1 MWWGQQ
7 KAFLDQK
14 RRYWIEIQRW
24 FCLIVIKPEHQNL
37 RVVDTRTEK
46 QLGNPISSRTTSK
59 ILHKGSRKNSCS
71 VFSTSTSGQIKKPK
85 KKTVTHFPSVM
96 YEGSPVIMIWF
107 FYFLFFYFPT
117 LPKLSLKSFWINH
130 FRSAHVF
137 FSTGSTHRPPASIML
152 PSLKRSL
159 FCVRSSARH
168 SFIPVRLQYGHSTLQ
183 NVDFHT
189 VFVMG
194 PCIQHNNKHKKKKS
208 KQCGPLVKQSR
219 KPGTDSGSSLHSHSL
234 RTNKRWAL

>member
-1 MWWGQQ
+1 MLRDIWLDCFCSACLSTGVKHQSMWVLTSLYCYYKLTEMWWGQQ

-14 RRYWIEIQRW
+14 RRYWIEIPRW
-24 FCLIVIKPEHQNL
+24 YCLIVIKPEHQNL

-107 FYFLFFYFPT
+107 FIFYFFIFPRCRSSPWNRSESTTSDLPT
-117 LPKLSLKSFWINH
+117 CFSVPDQPTGHQLQSCFPAWNAVYSVWDPRPVTPLSLLDYSMGTVH
-130 FRSAHVF
+130 F
-137 FSTGSTHRPPASIML
+137 GM
-152 PSLKRSL
+152 
-159 FCVRSSARH
+159 
-168 SFIPVRLQYGHSTLQ
+168 
-183 NVDFHT
+183 
-189 VFVMG
+189 
-194 PCIQHNNKHKKKKS
+194 
-208 KQCGPLVKQSR
+208 
-219 KPGTDSGSSLHSHSL
+219 
-234 RTNKRWAL
+234 